1 MTKTEIAPGAKG
13 MSKTKH
19 KGTAL
24 GAHNAL
30 GEPPATLDNTAPL
43 RNVVDELIRDRYNIG
58 NWTKSVRRPPSTPRK
73 RRRGARARRES
84 KRCPKRIFRRRGTR
98 WCNTRP
104 GRHASG
110 DQSRPTSLDIVLDV
124 EPPVLC
130 DATDLGDSSDRHLPL
145 ANTIAPTIM
154 RCNTFRICGCN
165 CRAP

>member
-1 MTKTEIAPGAKG
+1 

-19 KGTAL
+19 EGASL
-24 GAHNAL
+24 GANNAL
-30 GEPPATLDNTAPL
+30 GELPATLDNTGPQRKIIDEII
-43 RNVVDELIRDRYNIG
+43 RNRYNIG
-58 NWTKSVRRPPSTPRK
+58 NWTKSMRRPPSPPRK
-73 RRRGARARRES
+73 GRRGARARRER
-84 KRCPKRIFRRRGTR
+84 KRHTKRILRGTG
-98 WCNTRP
+98 TRRCHTRR

-110 DQSRPTSLDIVLDV
+110 DQGRPTSLDIVLDV